1 MSKVSLRGIGAGLLL
16 AAGAA
21 FAQTPAAPA
30 APSAGPTFEVASVKL
45 AGAPDPARMMS
56 GHVGM
61 KVDGARVDI
70 GFLSLSDL
78 IAIAYR
84 VKAYQISGPDWMSAQ
99 RFDIMA
105 KLPAGASQD
114 QAPEMLQALLA
125 ERFKLT
131 IHRANKDIQIYALV
145 AGKNGP
151 KLKESAPDEP
161 TAPAADGAAPSTDTS
176 LRISG
181 DPQKG
186 MTVSNGLGS
195 GTVKITMANGAMHM
209 ESAKMSMTQFAE
221 ALSRFL
227 DHPVMDMTEIK
238 GNYQVALD
246 LSMED
251 IMNAAR
257 SAGMQGPGP
266 GGGGMAGRGPAEGAS
281 DPRGS
286 SLFNNVQQLGLK
298 LEARK
303 APVDLIVIDHLEK
316 LPTEN

>member
-1 MSKVSLRGIGAGLLL
+1 
-16 AAGAA
+16 
-21 FAQTPAAPA
+21 
-30 APSAGPTFEVASVKL
+30 
-45 AGAPDPARMMS
+45 
-56 GHVGM
+56 M

-78 IAIAYR
+78 IGIAYR
-84 VKAYQISGPDWMSAQ
+84 VKSYQISGPDWMSAE

-131 IHRANKDIQIYALV
+131 IHRANKEVQIYALV
-145 AGKNGP
+145 VGKNGP
-151 KLKESAPDEP
+151 KLKESPPDEP
-161 TAPAADGAAPSTDTS
+161 AAPAADGAGPSTDTS

-209 ESAKMSMTQFAE
+209 ESAKMSMAQFAE
-221 ALSRFL
+221 ALARFV
-227 DHPVMDMTEIK
+227 DHPVVDMTAIK

-251 IMNAAR
+251 LMNAAR
-257 SAGMQGPGP
+257 SAGMQAPGP
-266 GGGGMAGRGPAEGAS
+266 GRGAGGMPGRGPAEGAS
-281 DPRGS
+281 DPSDS
-286 SLFNNVQQLGLK
+286 SLFTNVQQLGLK

-303 APVDLIVIDHLEK
+303 APVDLIVVDHLEK